1 MQKEVFY
8 DYLSH
13 PEKLNQD
20 SLTELKEVV
29 ENYPTFQAAWILLL
43 KNLKILNDP
52 DFESYLERG
61 AIRIADR
68 RKLYHFLHQDETATE
83 KLTSELADQDPLVK
97 EYMAPG
103 FYQLN
108 ERKEDRE
115 ETLVDLI
122 RSIRKKEAE
131 KVLGEV
137 EAPAET
143 EPEEKTDNSF
153 VTETLARIYAQQK
166 HYQKAI
172 QAYENLSLKFPEK
185 STYFAGQIEKI
196 EKLMN

>member
-137 EAPAET
+137 AAPAET

>member
-1 MQKEVFY
+1 MQKEAFY
-8 DYLSH
+8 NYLNH
-13 PEKLNQD
+13 PEKLNKD
-20 SLTELKEVV
+20 SLTELKEVI

-43 KNLKILNDP
+43 KNLKMLNDP
-52 DFESYLERG
+52 DFDNYLERG
-61 AIRIADR
+61 AIRITDR
-68 RKLYHFLHQDETATE
+68 RKLYHFLHQEETATE

-108 ERKEDRE
+108 NRKEDRE

-131 KVLGEV
+131 KVLDE
-137 EAPAET
+137 AET
-143 EPEEKTDNSF
+143 PAADEPEEKADNSF
-153 VTETLARIYAQQK
+153 VTETLAKIYAQQK

-196 EKLMN
+196 KNLMN